1 MGLLLLTQSVG
12 DGVIIRDNKG
22 QVGAALSKNLPI
34 LLGPTEIEAKSLEEG
49 VLFVWDVSVQ
59 DMVLESDSKIV
70 VVLIGTSE
78 TLVAIDNNIG
88 RIRAKL

>member
-22 QVGAALSKNLPI
+22 QVEAALSKNLPI

-59 DMVLESDSKIV
+59 DMVLESDSK
-70 VVLIGTSE
+70 T
-78 TLVAIDNNIG
+78 VAEPGI
-88 RIRAKL
+88 

>member
-34 LLGPTEIEAKSLEEG
+34 LLGPI
-49 VLFVWDVSVQ
+49 VQ
-59 DMVLESDSKIV
+59 HIFWLNMP
-70 VVLIGTSE
+70 
-78 TLVAIDNNIG
+78 NI
-88 RIRAKL
+88 